1 MRGTDVV
8 TGFIGGCPLLPIV
21 AAELSGLLGA
31 AVEAWSD
38 FGVRCAEHRLLL
50 ELDEVCNSCPLPALR
65 GSNFAGDVGFIVC
78 PGVCEPRWARSMR

>member
-38 FGVRCAEHRLLL
+38 FGVRCAKHRLLL

-65 GSNFAGDVGFIVC
+65 GSNFAGDVGFIVR